1 MVENSQSKS
10 ENPEQADELQ
20 SKAVNTRNGEDKQ
33 VNTYIIT
40 LDLYRLNICL

>member
-20 SKAVNTRNGEDKQ
+20 LKAVNTRNGEDKQ
-33 VNTYIIT
+33 IRNRQPDYTQRM
-40 LDLYRLNICL
+40 L